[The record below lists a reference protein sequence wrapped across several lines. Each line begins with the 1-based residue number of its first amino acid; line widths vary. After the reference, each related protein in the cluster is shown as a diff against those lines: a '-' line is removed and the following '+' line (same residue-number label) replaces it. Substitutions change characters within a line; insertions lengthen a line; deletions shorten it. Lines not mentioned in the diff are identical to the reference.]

1 MFLLIDTV
9 HIAGRANDCEGKN
22 QCELKNK
29 SQKTSFKLLK
39 WFHENNIKD
48 KRRFL

>member
-9 HIAGRANDCEGKN
+9 HIAGCANDSEGKN

-29 SQKTSFKLLK
+29 LQKTSFKLLK
-39 WFHENNIKD
+39 WFHKNSMKD
-48 KRRFL
+48 KRRFM